1 MKKNA
6 VIVPKAAPTAITK
19 PSLAVTASKKEA
31 VSAPAHQG
39 SASDDKKSARSAPG
53 PAAPSLKRSDS
64 KSNVKIEKSAG
75 DIFKSF
81 AKAKPKAKAA
91 DKPTAAEDG
100 TYFVRKNQHPKLTIV
115 DVMQGMSEDD
125 MNMDDD
131 PQLEID
137 AEQEAA
143 ARKARE
149 ERKKKLQ
156 EMMDADGKLTCFV
169 VDLYT

>member
-1 MKKNA
+1 
-6 VIVPKAAPTAITK
+6 
-19 PSLAVTASKKEA
+19 
-31 VSAPAHQG
+31 
-39 SASDDKKSARSAPG
+39 
-53 PAAPSLKRSDS
+53 
-64 KSNVKIEKSAG
+64 
-75 DIFKSF
+75 
-81 AKAKPKAKAA
+81 
-91 DKPTAAEDG
+91 
-100 TYFVRKNQHPKLTIV
+100 
-115 DVMQGMSEDD
+115 MQGMSEDD